1 MAFPWAVFS
10 HAPFIQQT
18 NRRWPGC
25 VHKRPNHYLKGEVPA
40 PDDQLVFPLTQ
51 HIQTRAGNPIMPF
64 GFNALF
70 GCSSQRKYIDL
81 IYEKATKY
89 ANWDPPREIRVRP

>member
-1 MAFPWAVFS
+1 
-10 HAPFIQQT
+10 
-18 NRRWPGC
+18 
-25 VHKRPNHYLKGEVPA
+25 
-40 PDDQLVFPLTQ
+40 
-51 HIQTRAGNPIMPF
+51 MPF
-64 GFNALF
+64 GFNSLF